1 MFKVIIVDDE
11 RITRRGLIE
20 YVNWAKLEI
29 EVAGEASDG
38 VEGLEL
44 AMAVKPD
51 IIICDVR
58 MPKMNGLNMVESLRE
73 TGLQTKVVFLS
84 GFSEKE
90 YLKSAIKLGAVD
102 YLEKPINLIEFNE
115 LLSKI
120 VDELKEESVDNQE
133 QEEIKNKLNQG
144 NQYLID
150 SIVDKAISG
159 REIDEVTVKNTLNHM
174 NIRFPLEFDC
184 RVVVIKSAKMNQIP
198 VLLKAMM
205 ECREKLKFTMLF
217 GVKGLEI
224 ISIHTHK
231 VGILELTE
239 FYALMI
245 EIAAENTE
253 IKTYIGIG
261 EEYKGFKNSKES
273 YVTAVETIEWKGFKN
288 INKPVY
294 NDEKRISALI
304 RDVEKYIDKKYSEN
318 ITIKDI
324 ADKVYI
330 TPQYLCK
337 IYKKETGETING
349 YITNLR
355 MEKAI
360 NLMDDRRYKIFEIAI
375 KLGYKDPN
383 YFARVFKKHTG
394 KNPSEYREEKGIR

>member
-20 YVNWAKLEI
+20 YVNWVKLGI

-73 TGLQTKVVFLS
+73 SGLQTKVVFLS

-159 REIDEVTVKNTLNHM
+159 REIDENTLKNTLDHM

-205 ECREKLKFTMLF
+205 DCREKLKFTMLF

-231 VGILELTE
+231 VGNSELTE
-239 FYALMI
+239 FYTMMI

-261 EEYKGFKNSKES
+261 EVYKGFKNSKES
-273 YVTAVETIEWKGFKN
+273 YVTALETIEWKGFKN

-394 KNPSEYREEKGIR
+394 KNPSDYREEKGIR